1 MFSQLFANTVFNT
14 ALAHS
19 SPSNHQKHTFTHTKN
34 IAEQAIDYKHINYT
48 TSIKNPRIGGS
59 IPPPGHHFYQRKQWF
74 RSSPN
79 ALCVCKSKTH
89 QTHTFCRV
97 FRLERE
103 WNRCVEHC
111 VRACEVGTQC
121 WLLCCGHSVGR
132 VLGQQSRRHRLPL
145 YVVGTEAT
153 QHCVPRINFWREA
166 VASSC

>member
-48 TSIKNPRIGGS
+48 TSIKNPRVGGS

-74 RSSPN
+74 RSSRN

-97 FRLERE
+97 FRLHAEL
-103 WNRCVEHC
+103 NHGVEHC
-111 VRACEVGTQC
+111 EVAVCCVGARTGSTVSPAV
-121 WLLCCGHSVGR
+121 LPTLCCR
-132 VLGQQSRRHRLPL
+132 
-145 YVVGTEAT
+145 YVVQTLCWG
-153 QHCVPRINFWREA
+153 HCVARFLGEHC
-166 VASSC
+166 S